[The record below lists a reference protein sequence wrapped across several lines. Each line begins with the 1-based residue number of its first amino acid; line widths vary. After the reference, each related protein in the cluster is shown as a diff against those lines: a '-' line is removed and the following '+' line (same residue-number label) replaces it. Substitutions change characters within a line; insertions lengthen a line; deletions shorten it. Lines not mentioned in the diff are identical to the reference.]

1 MQAKDGFAQH
11 QGGNTMKLKTM
22 TATLLAAVFATTAV
36 VTHIDMPYNAMADY
50 SFLEDADF
58 TGTATVAD
66 GLEEEKEDENLENDK
81 VEDEESEDIITFE
94 VHFNTMGGS
103 AVESQEI
110 ILGEKALAPT
120 DPVRA
125 GYQFTGWYQ
134 DNECT
139 QSWAFSGSVSQ
150 DMTLYAGWAATFDVV
165 FDSCGGSTIFTQTV
179 YASGTATEPLEPTRS
194 GYSFWGWYT
203 DETYETPWDFA
214 TEISSNVTLYAKW
227 DYEQTYTVKFD
238 TNGGT
243 TVQNQTVVVN
253 SLVTEPLSPVR
264 TGYTFAGWYADKD
277 YDERWMFEEDTITG
291 NTTLYGK
298 WSQNITSTVS
308 GSVMDYTFS
317 PIHEGKVSLLLGG
330 VAVFETSIETGGAYY
345 FNNVPT
351 GTYNIKIEADNKTFI
366 ATVDIF
372 SSLTHQDL
380 GFVLMPQENVSTNL
394 SISSTSNVSVVKN
407 FDVVSA
413 MIASEANAGESVTV
427 QLNVS
432 SYLSADAQVEFSEYK
447 AEEEIIL
454 QYFQLSMNRR
464 ITSTLVPT
472 SSAIKESEELLEIVV
487 DLPQLYRGMDRYV
500 VYRENDNE
508 VQALTTK
515 KNVYGEYI
523 SLSTDGK
530 SLHIFT
536 RNYCNYAIAFSDGDW
551 YSRDTVHRVT
561 LETVV
566 NEVYTTNP
574 SVGNVTISDFSPS
587 YGTTVVISPVA
598 KTGFVL
604 DYVSAV
610 DKNGN
615 TVRLTENG
623 DGTYQFTQGE
633 SNVSVSVAFV
643 TTQAVEE
650 APSKT
655 LFADVSTSDSYC
667 DAVNNVVSLGLMSGT
682 GASRFSPHESISR
695 GMLVSILYN
704 MSGQREVFVST
715 GFSDVNV
722 TDYYGNA
729 VAWATQNHII
739 TGHSDG
745 TFRPNDNITR
755 EQLAVIF
762 YNYAERYTNLTSLVF
777 TLPLETTDVNTV
789 SGWASQAVNWSITT
803 GVMSERFNNFFL
815 PQAIS
820 TRAEVAV
827 ALSAMTGV

>member
-1 MQAKDGFAQH
+1 
-11 QGGNTMKLKTM
+11 MKLKTM

-58 TGTATVAD
+58 TGTATLAD
-66 GLEEEKEDENLENDK
+66 SLETEKEDENLE
-81 VEDEESEDIITFE
+81 EGGESEEIITFD
-94 VHFNTMGGS
+94 VLFDTQGGS

-110 ILGEKALAPT
+110 VYGEKALAPT
-120 DPVRA
+120 DPTRE

-134 DNECT
+134 DEECT
-139 QSWAFSGSVSQ
+139 QSWAFSGSISQ

-179 YASGTATEPLEPTRS
+179 YAGGTATEPLKPTRS

-203 DETYETPWDFA
+203 DETYETPWDFT
-214 TEISSNVTLYAKW
+214 TEIATNVTLYAKW

-243 TVQNQTVVVN
+243 TVQSQTVVVN
-253 SLVTEPLSPVR
+253 GVVAEPSSPVR
-264 TGYTFAGWYADKD
+264 TGYTFAGWYADKE
-277 YDERWMFEEDTITG
+277 YASRWLFAENTITE

-308 GSVMDYTFS
+308 GSVMDATFS
-317 PIHEGKVSLLLGG
+317 PIHEGTVSLLLGG
-330 VAVFETSIETGGAYY
+330 ATVFETSIETGGGYY

-366 ATVDIF
+366 AAVDIY

-413 MIASEANAGESVTV
+413 MIASEANVGESVTV

-472 SSAIKESEELLEIVV
+472 SSSIKESEELLELVV
-487 DLPQLYRGMDRYV
+487 ELPQLYRGMDYYV

-536 RNYCNYAIAFSDGDW
+536 RNYCNYAIAFSDGEW

-598 KTGFVL
+598 NNGFVL

-610 DKNGN
+610 DRNGN

-655 LFADVSTSDSYC
+655 LFADVSVNDSYC

-682 GASRFSPHESISR
+682 GSSRFSPHESISR

-777 TLPLETTDVNTV
+777 TLPLQTTDVNTV
-789 SGWASQAVNWSITT
+789 SGWATQAVNWSITT

-827 ALSAMTGV
+827 ALSAMTGM